1 MARSYGRAVVQVL
14 PAWVAARVLVAV
26 SLVLAH
32 LVVNV
37 ARPDN
42 VGAHL
47 RVHEGLLGWDAGW
60 YEAIAG
66 HGYVAAGAQSVRFYP
81 AYPMAARALAWIP
94 GISVGTALL
103 VISNLCAL
111 AALAALLVLVRNDL
125 ADGELARRSVWLLAL
140 APSAYSLVLGYAD
153 AALMLCAVVTFL
165 AARSG
170 RWWWAAAA
178 GLLAGLVRPVGV
190 LLVVPVLIE
199 VWRGRR
205 GRSSLG
211 GWLPAVAAVVAP
223 VAGTGA
229 YLGWV
234 GAQFGDPW
242 LPLRVQQQ
250 NGHRGAITVPLTAM
264 WHSLDSVVH
273 GHHLGSALHI
283 PWVVLSVALLVV
295 AFRRLPALLCRLCH
309 RRGGRVGH
317 QLQPRL
323 VRALRAR
330 CLPPRH
336 RRVDPDRPAGR
347 GAGRPGRGRRRAGR
361 LRLAGLP
368 RGGGALTGAP
378 ADRFPP
384 FGPGDQLTCD
394 CPLNQR
400 GAPVGW
406 ARRSGPVGGGSAN
419 MTLRVRGSPD
429 RRVSDG
435 SVRGYAAETSA
446 GTAEPRPE
454 REPPPTA
461 AESRGPRRSA
471 DTRYTRTAFHERL
484 RPSGRGRRSLPGPR
498 RGAGHHTGRPRHGHR
513 RGTGR
518 AHRRPQAG
526 RGR

>member
-1 MARSYGRAVVQVL
+1 MSAPGSRIADGSLTRTAPPDPPPTTRGPRARDMARSYGRAVVEVL
-14 PAWVAARVLVAV
+14 PAWVAARVLVAF

-32 LVVNV
+32 LLVNV

-94 GISVGTALL
+94 GISVGTGLL

-125 ADGELARRSVWLLAL
+125 ADRELARRSVWLLAL

-295 AFRRLPALLCRLCH
+295 AFRRLPVSYAAFATAVVAVSVTSSNLDSFERYALGAFPLVIAASTLTSRRAVELVVLAVAGAGLVGYALL
-309 RRGGRVGH
+309 
-317 QLQPRL
+317 
-323 VRALRAR
+323 
-330 CLPPRH
+330 
-336 RRVDPDRPAGR
+336 
-347 GAGRPGRGRRRAGR
+347 
-361 LRLAGLP
+361 
-368 RGGGALTGAP
+368 
-378 ADRFPP
+378 
-384 FGPGDQLTCD
+384 
-394 CPLNQR
+394 
-400 GAPVGW
+400 
-406 ARRSGPVGGGSAN
+406 
-419 MTLRVRGSPD
+419 
-429 RRVSDG
+429 
-435 SVRGYAAETSA
+435 
-446 GTAEPRPE
+446 
-454 REPPPTA
+454 
-461 AESRGPRRSA
+461 
-471 DTRYTRTAFHERL
+471 AFL
-484 RPSGRGRRSLPGPR
+484 GVVVP
-498 RGAGHHTGRPRHGHR
+498 
-513 RGTGR
+513 
-518 AHRRPQAG
+518 
-526 RGR
+526 